1 MVQYYRDMWLKR
13 SEMLAPLSGRERPL
27 PISLFD
33 VCAAANTIMLA
44 ALAVYFW
51 LWYIPIV
58 GSQHHPAGISRR
70 MSGNAKGTPHYFLAL
85 ILRRDEYLH
94 LQSKLEY

>member
-1 MVQYYRDMWLKR
+1 M
-13 SEMLAPLSGRERPL
+13 
-27 PISLFD
+27 FD

-51 LWYIPIV
+51 LWYISII

-70 MSGNAKGTPHYFLAL
+70 MFGNAKGALHYFLTL
-85 ILRRDEYLH
+85 ILRREEYLH
-94 LQSKLEY
+94 LQNKQQTRIRIKSSIVLAATC